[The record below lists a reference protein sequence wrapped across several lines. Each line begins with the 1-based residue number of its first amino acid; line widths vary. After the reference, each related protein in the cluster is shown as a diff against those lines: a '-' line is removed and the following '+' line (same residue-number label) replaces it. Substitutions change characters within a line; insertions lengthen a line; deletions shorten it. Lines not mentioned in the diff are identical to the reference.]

1 MYYEFELFD
10 NVPGC
15 VVEPIK
21 IEEVIIPADW
31 DI

>member
-1 MYYEFELFD
+1 MYYEFELID

-15 VVEPIK
+15 VIEPTEV
-21 IEEVIIPADW
+21 EEVIIPDDL